1 MLKLYRTMLDSG
13 ENYSHA
19 YPSSD
24 HSDVLHYFDVVILI
38 RENHKFTLIFL
49 AIPERSLM
57 PIFEELNFSPTTEI
71 NGSVCKYTVLYCTV
85 DNIHHKYVHVQVCF
99 HPLKTSTY

>member
-1 MLKLYRTMLDSG
+1 MIDRLMAVILLRCFQHYMYTYMQCKHMLKLYRTMLDSG

-49 AIPERSLM
+49 AIPEHAH
-57 PIFEELNFSPTTEI
+57 I
-71 NGSVCKYTVLYCTV
+71 
-85 DNIHHKYVHVQVCF
+85 
-99 HPLKTSTY
+99 